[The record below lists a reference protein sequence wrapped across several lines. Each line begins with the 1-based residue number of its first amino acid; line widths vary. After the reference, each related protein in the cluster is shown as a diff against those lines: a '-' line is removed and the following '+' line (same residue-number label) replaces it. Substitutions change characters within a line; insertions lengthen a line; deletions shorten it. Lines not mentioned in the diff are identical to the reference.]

1 MYMFFSNLLMI
12 FTEVVESTTETIT
25 SIGSFQDFLDLVV
38 QTWDKINVWLPAVG
52 IPSLVVFYKCLKT
65 VFNIFQKRN
74 ELKVLDNESKIAGIK
89 KIEAEN
95 NTKALQIQNILLE
108 FLPIF
113 KLLIETTYN
122 ESLKA
127 KGEELYNQVVKS
139 INEIYDKAI
148 PIVDDFEKLGNELNN
163 TGNKMVEEIIKVENN
178 TDANSNTDNSD
189 SSVVFTGE

>member
-52 IPSLVVFYKCLKT
+52 IPSLVVFYKSLKT

-74 ELKVLDNESKIAGIK
+74 ELKALDNESKISEIK

-95 NTKALQIQNILLE
+95 NTKALQVQNILLE

-139 INEIYDKAI
+139 INEIHDKAI
-148 PIVDDFEKLGNELNN
+148 PIVDDFKKLGNELNN